1 MNWCRMAEL
10 NCPLILTM
18 DVCYHYTN
26 AACIYYIK
34 MKQENNIFIKDALC
48 DHRASFYIFF
58 ILWCFFGSFCFRS
71 SVSAASDA
79 LLN

>member
-1 MNWCRMAEL
+1 MMIIQITDRYKKTKKPLYEAFHMNWCRMAEL

-34 MKQENNIFIKDALC
+34 MKEEDKKFMKDALC
-48 DHRASFYIFF
+48 EP
-58 ILWCFFGSFCFRS
+58 
-71 SVSAASDA
+71 
-79 LLN
+79 

>member
-34 MKQENNIFIKDALC
+34 MKEEDKKFMKMPCEI
-48 DHRASFYIFF
+48 HRALF
-58 ILWCFFGSFCFRS
+58 
-71 SVSAASDA
+71 
-79 LLN
+79 

>member
-34 MKQENNIFIKDALC
+34 MKEEDKKFMKDAL
-48 DHRASFYIFF
+48 
-58 ILWCFFGSFCFRS
+58 
-71 SVSAASDA
+71 
-79 LLN
+79 

>member
-1 MNWCRMAEL
+1 MAEL

-34 MKQENNIFIKDALC
+34 MNEEDNIFMKDALWTIG
-48 DHRASFYIFF
+48 HLLKFLHSLMFF
-58 ILWCFFGSFCFRS
+58 RKFLFQKFCQRCF
-71 SVSAASDA
+71 
-79 LLN
+79 